1 MIPGSQE
8 NTIDP
13 NQQEAIRRR
22 SECFSLINEVIDRGN
37 GIHIHDAQRLA
48 QRVSNLYRILPVHN
62 SNPQELGG
70 DFEEARY
77 DYIRKLENL
86 SEDNSLEPDE
96 YAFEVWKESEKFIER
111 CTTFMNDTL
120 FVKSQRKR
128 KEPTEGIDYGRIR

>member
-62 SNPQELGG
+62 TPAKELGEL
-70 DFEEARY
+70 FEEDRY
-77 DYIRKLENL
+77 DYIRKLEDYSSNT
-86 SEDNSLEPDE
+86 SLEPDD
-96 YAFEVWKESEKFIER
+96 YAFKVWSESEKFIER

-120 FVKSQRKR
+120 FVKTQKKR
-128 KEPTEGIDYGRIR
+128 KEATEAASYDQI